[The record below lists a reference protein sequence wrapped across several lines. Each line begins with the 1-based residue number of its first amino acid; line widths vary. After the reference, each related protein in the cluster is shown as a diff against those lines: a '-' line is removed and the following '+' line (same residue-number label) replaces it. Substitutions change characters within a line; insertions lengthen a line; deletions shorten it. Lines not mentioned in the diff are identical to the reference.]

1 MSDYYIGILIL
12 VCINLLAVLGL
23 SLMTGFTGLFN
34 FGQAGFL
41 ALGAYTATI
50 LTTRYSFPFLIA
62 LMAGML
68 VGVLASFLI
77 GYPTLRLKGDYFA
90 IATLGFAEAIRLL
103 VENLE
108 KITGGAR
115 GIPRIAPYTTL
126 PIVLVFAAI
135 ALWLVANYVKSRHGR
150 NCIAIREDEM
160 AAEAIGINSFRYKQI
175 SFAINAALAA
185 LAGGLLAHYIGF
197 IQPSMFGLVKSTELI
212 VMVIF
217 GGMHSLTGA
226 VFAALVLTSLPEL
239 LRAAQAWR
247 LVAYGA
253 LVVLIMI
260 FRPEGLMGN
269 WELTPSNLRSLFIK
283 IRDKLRPPAPVKP
296 LGKES

>member
-1 MSDYYIGILIL
+1 MSEYYIGILIL

-41 ALGAYTATI
+41 AVGAYTATI
-50 LTTRYSFPFLIA
+50 LTTQYEVPFAIA
-62 LMAGML
+62 LLAGMITSAL
-68 VGVLASFLI
+68 TSFVI

-90 IATLGFAEAIRLL
+90 IATLGFSEAVRLL

-108 KITGGAR
+108 KITGGSR
-115 GIPRIAPYTTL
+115 GIPRIPTVTTL
-126 PIVLVFAAI
+126 PVALVSAVI
-135 ALWLVANYVKSRHGR
+135 ALWLVANYVTSRHGR
-150 NCIAIREDEM
+150 NCVAIREDEL
-160 AAEAIGINSFRYKQI
+160 AAESIGINSFRYKQI
-175 SFAINAALAA
+175 SFAINAMLAG

-197 IQPSMFGLVKSTELI
+197 IQPSMFSIVKSTELI

-226 VFAALVLTSLPEL
+226 ILATLALTSLPEL

-247 LVAYGA
+247 LVVYGA
-253 LVVLIMI
+253 LVVVIMVA
-260 FRPEGLMGN
+260 RPEGLMGS
-269 WELTPSNLRSLFIK
+269 WELTPANVKALLSRK
-283 IRDKLRPPAPVKP
+283 AQPRPAQEE
-296 LGKES
+296 G

>member
-1 MSDYYIGILIL
+1 MSEYYIGILIL

-41 ALGAYTATI
+41 AVGAYTATI
-50 LTTRYSFPFLIA
+50 LTTQYEVPFAIA
-62 LMAGML
+62 LLAGMITSAL
-68 VGVLASFLI
+68 TSFVI

-90 IATLGFAEAIRLL
+90 IATLGFSEAVRLL

-108 KITGGAR
+108 KITGGSR
-115 GIPRIAPYTTL
+115 GIPRIPTVTTL
-126 PIVLVFAAI
+126 PVALVSAVI
-135 ALWLVANYVKSRHGR
+135 ALWLVANYVTSRHGR
-150 NCIAIREDEM
+150 NCVAIREDEL
-160 AAEAIGINSFRYKQI
+160 AAESIGIDSFRYKQI
-175 SFAINAALAA
+175 SFAINAMLAG

-197 IQPSMFGLVKSTELI
+197 IQPSMFSIVKSTELI

-226 VFAALVLTSLPEL
+226 ILATLALTSLPEL

-247 LVAYGA
+247 LVVYGA
-253 LVVLIMI
+253 LVVVIMVA
-260 FRPEGLMGN
+260 RPEGLMGS
-269 WELTPSNLRSLFIK
+269 WELTPANVKALLSRK
-283 IRDKLRPPAPVKP
+283 AQPRPAQEE
-296 LGKES
+296 G

>member
-41 ALGAYTATI
+41 AVGAYTATI
-50 LTTRYSFPFLIA
+50 LTTQYEVPFAIA
-62 LMAGML
+62 LLAGMITSAL
-68 VGVLASFLI
+68 TSFVI

-90 IATLGFAEAIRLL
+90 IATLGFSEAVRLL

-108 KITGGAR
+108 KITGGSR
-115 GIPRIAPYTTL
+115 GIPRIPTVTTL
-126 PIVLVFAAI
+126 PVALVSAVI
-135 ALWLVANYVKSRHGR
+135 ALWLVANYVTSRHGR
-150 NCIAIREDEM
+150 NCVAIREDEL
-160 AAEAIGINSFRYKQI
+160 AAESIGINSFRYKQI
-175 SFAINAALAA
+175 SFAINAMLAG

-197 IQPSMFGLVKSTELI
+197 IQPSMFSIVKSTELI

-226 VFAALVLTSLPEL
+226 ILATLALTSLPEL

-247 LVAYGA
+247 LVVYGA
-253 LVVLIMI
+253 LVVLIMVA
-260 FRPEGLMGN
+260 RPEGLMGS
-269 WELTPSNLRSLFIK
+269 WELTPANVKALLSRK
-283 IRDKLRPPAPVKP
+283 AQPRPAQEE
-296 LGKES
+296 G

>member
-1 MSDYYIGILIL
+1 MSEYYIGILIL

-41 ALGAYTATI
+41 AVGAYTATI
-50 LTTRYSFPFLIA
+50 LTTRYSVPFAAA
-62 LMAGML
+62 LLAGMITSML
-68 VGVLASFLI
+68 TSFVI

-90 IATLGFAEAIRLL
+90 IATLGFSEAVRLL

-108 KITGGAR
+108 KITGGSR
-115 GIPRIAPYTTL
+115 GIPRISTLTNL
-126 PIVLVFAAI
+126 PIALAAAVV
-135 ALWLVANYVKSRHGR
+135 ALWLVANYVRSRHGR
-150 NCIAIREDEM
+150 NCVAIREDEL
-160 AAEAIGINSFRYKQI
+160 AAESIGINSFRYKQI
-175 SFAINAALAA
+175 VFAINAMLAG

-197 IQPSMFGLVKSTELI
+197 IQPSMFSIVKSTELI

-226 VFAALVLTSLPEL
+226 VFGTLLLTSMPEL

-253 LVVLIMI
+253 LVVLIMVA
-260 FRPEGLMGN
+260 RPEGLMGS
-269 WELTPSNLRSLFIK
+269 WELTPANIK
-283 IRDKLRPPAPVKP
+283 GLWTKPRPAQEE
-296 LGKES
+296 G

>member
-1 MSDYYIGILIL
+1 MSEYYIGILIL

-34 FGQAGFL
+34 FGQAGFM
-41 ALGAYTATI
+41 AVGAYAATI
-50 LTTRYSFPFLIA
+50 LTTRYSVPFAAA
-62 LMAGML
+62 LMAAMVVSAL
-68 VGVLASFLI
+68 TSFVI

-90 IATLGFAEAIRLL
+90 IATLGFSEAVRLL

-108 KITGGAR
+108 KLTGGSR
-115 GIPRIAPYTTL
+115 GIPRIPTL
-126 PIVLVFAAI
+126 TKLPVALVAALV
-135 ALWLVANYVKSRHGR
+135 ALWLEANYVRSRHGR
-150 NCIAIREDEM
+150 NCVAIREDEL
-160 AAEAIGINSFRYKQI
+160 AAECIGVNSFRYKQI
-175 SFAINAALAA
+175 VFAINAMLAG

-197 IQPSMFGLVKSTELI
+197 IQPSMFSIIKSTELI

-226 VFAALVLTSLPEL
+226 VFGTLVLTSLPEL

-253 LVVLIMI
+253 LVVVIMVV
-260 FRPEGLMGN
+260 RPEGLMGS
-269 WELTPSNLRSLFIK
+269 WELTPSGIKALFSRS
-283 IRDKLRPPAPVKP
+283 RPAQEE
-296 LGKES
+296 G